1 MEISVRASILQHI
14 SPKYLK
20 AADFGFKPDCCRIL
34 TDYHFCVVFKWENEM
49 SS

>member
-1 MEISVRASILQHI
+1 MEISVQARIVQHI

-20 AADFGFKPDCCRIL
+20 AADFGFKRDYCTIL
-34 TDYHFCVVFKWENEM
+34 TDYHFCVVFKWENET